1 MLKFEA
7 GKLRLPG
14 RVTCPSILQHGM
26 AWHGTKQS
34 ITGQRRHYRKSLQTN
49 RLLAPNLFH
58 LSLLLFLYIYIF
70 FYLQTAAVSSWAS
83 AAVSG
88 RGHLSRKAPPS
99 PSWAPPFSGCSPPPP
114 DRYYCQ
120 TQHWRRERHTK
131 SGLNPRGSA
140 TEGEKNDME
149 EKIWEIRDMNTQGW
163 WVIDYS
169 IIHYCNETTFLVTQ

>member
-34 ITGQRRHYRKSLQTN
+34 ITGQQRHYRKSLQAN
-49 RLLAPNLFH
+49 RLLVPNLFH
-58 LSLLLFLYIYIF
+58 LSLLLFLCLF
-70 FYLQTAAVSSWAS
+70 VFYLQTAAVSSWAS

-120 TQHWRRERHTK
+120 TQHLE
-131 SGLNPRGSA
+131 
-140 TEGEKNDME
+140 EGEAYKVRIESKRISNRRKKNYIE
-149 EKIWEIRDMNTQGW
+149 EKIWEARDIVFDSW
-163 WVIDYS
+163 K
-169 IIHYCNETTFLVTQ
+169 